1 MLYHVRMLG
10 FIIALGGFA
19 HGASSQDHC
28 WVKYLYDAAGNR
40 IERKWWCGDP
50 HEVEQGPKMMVQG
63 SFGLTIAPNPT
74 TDLFTLTSETAMENA
89 AVELVNSEGR
99 TAARTVLNGNR
110 CEVDVTGLDAGVY
123 SVLIRNGQVEYQG
136 RVTVMH

>member
-19 HGASSQDHC
+19 QGASSQDHC
-28 WVKYLYDAAGNR
+28 WIKYLYDAAGNR

-50 HEVEQGPKMMVQG
+50 HVVESDEKSMAEQP
-63 SFGLTIAPNPT
+63 FGLTIAPNPT
-74 TDLFTLTSETAMENA
+74 RDVFTLTSETTMENA
-89 AVELVNSEGR
+89 SVELVNSEGR
-99 TAARTVLNGNR
+99 TAARTVLYGNR

-123 SVLIRNGQVEYQG
+123 VVLIRNGQVEYQG
-136 RVTVMH
+136 RVTVMR